1 MAGSNSCPPRIIM
14 QPILEYLAGETID
27 LIFSVPRCFLGESVF
42 FYVLRVKEF
51 PRAPGVLRLE
61 KRRF

>member
-1 MAGSNSCPPRIIM
+1 M